1 MIYADE
7 MAYDEPL
14 SDQELATSITLEET
28 KSPHFINKSQEGEDL
43 KSSYWM
49 PVLHENLSHNQ
60 LEEMLKKSEIKRLD
74 LP

>member
-14 SDQELATSITLEET
+14 SPEELATSINLTEET
-28 KSPHFINKSQEGEDL
+28 KSPHFFNKSEEGDDL

-49 PVLHENLSHNQ
+49 PVLHENLSKN
-60 LEEMLKKSEIKRLD
+60 
-74 LP
+74 